1 MSFSDPIHVHDLPRL
16 MRRGVGSG
24 GHLVVENEVIS
35 PDELLTALKRY
46 LAESAQTER
55 ATASRIGVNH
65 HTLHRWLSEEQSP
78 RKGKLALTALFLRRA
93 GYL

>member
-1 MSFSDPIHVHDLPRL
+1 M
-16 MRRGVGSG
+16 
-24 GHLVVENEVIS
+24 S
-35 PDELLTALKRY
+35 PDELLKALKRY

-65 HTLHRWLSEEQSP
+65 HTLHRWLSDNQSP
-78 RKGKLALTALFLRRA
+78 KKGRRLALTALFLRRA

>member
-1 MSFSDPIHVHDLPRL
+1 
-16 MRRGVGSG
+16 
-24 GHLVVENEVIS
+24 
-35 PDELLTALKRY
+35 LLKALKRY

-65 HTLHRWLSEEQSP
+65 HTLHRWLSDNQSP
-78 RKGKLALTALFLRRA
+78 KKGGGKLALTALFLRRA